1 MGDAILPGLIRE
13 KEVKATPVILKA
25 TSGTNIFNPNKNPQQ
40 AAHISKMSSNTK
52 PKPLT
57 EVEGA
62 NGAMWKINKKL
73 GSGSFGEVFLAT
85 QTSER
90 PLEPGTEVAVKVE
103 GIKTA
108 HPQLAYEARLLSL
121 LRGNTGISQVYHSG
135 MQKGYNVLVMELL
148 GYSLEDLVVMCHGKF
163 SLKTCLLV
171 MDQLLSRIE
180 DLHAAGFI
188 HRDIKPE
195 NFLLGRADKANVV
208 HIIDFGL
215 SKKYCDGRTQDHIP
229 YKDNKSLTGTARY
242 ASINAH
248 RGVEQ
253 SRRDDLEAIG
263 HMMFYF
269 LRGNL
274 PWQGL
279 PAKTKDEKYRKI
291 KEKKIETSIDLL
303 CSGFP
308 EEFAT
313 YLQYVR
319 SLRFQDRPDYAY
331 LRGLFQERYIAEGYH
346 NEPKDFDW
354 TAKLAQKQANEA
366 QAAQSRDNRPPPNS
380 TNALQSRGGEP
391 ANKQDGVVAQPKS
404 RMRKL
409 FALCSKG

>member
-1 MGDAILPGLIRE
+1 MVDGEQQDLPGQ
-13 KEVKATPVILKA
+13 V
-25 TSGTNIFNPNKNPQQ
+25 SD
-40 AAHISKMSSNTK
+40 KMSK
-52 PKPLT
+52 PKALT
-57 EVEGA
+57 EVEGP
-62 NGAMWKINKKL
+62 NGVVWKVAKKL
-73 GSGSFGEVFLAT
+73 GSGSFGDVFLAI
-85 QTSER
+85 QHEKSN
-90 PLEPGTEVAVKVE
+90 EPQEVAIKVE
-103 GIKTA
+103 GLKAA

-121 LRGNTGISQVYHSG
+121 LRGNKGVSQVFYSG
-135 MQKGYNVLVMELL
+135 VQKGYNVLVMELL
-148 GYSLEDLVVMCHGKF
+148 SHSLEDLIVMCHGKF
-163 SLKTCLLV
+163 SLKSSLLLA
-171 MDQLLSRIE
+171 DQLICRIE
-180 DLHAAGFI
+180 DVHASGFV

-195 NFLLGRADKANVV
+195 NFLLGRGEKCNIV

-215 SKKYCDGRTQDHIP
+215 SKRYCDGKTHEHIP

-263 HMMFYF
+263 HMLFYF

-291 KEKKIETSIDLL
+291 KEKKIETSIDVL
-303 CSGFP
+303 CQGYP

-331 LRGLFQERYIAEGYH
+331 LKGLFQERYIAEGYDREEQLYDWSH
-346 NEPKDFDW
+346 KIGHKPQPNERQQQP
-354 TAKLAQKQANEA
+354 TTQN
-366 QAAQSRDNRPPPNS
+366 DN
-380 TNALQSRGGEP
+380 GG
-391 ANKQDGVVAQPKS
+391 GVAQQDLSQQQQSKEDKNQPAVAPPQRKS
-404 RMRKL
+404 KMKKL
-409 FALCSKG
+409 FALCSKGAEGEK

>member
-1 MGDAILPGLIRE
+1 
-13 KEVKATPVILKA
+13 
-25 TSGTNIFNPNKNPQQ
+25 
-40 AAHISKMSSNTK
+40 MSSSTK

-62 NGAMWKINKKL
+62 NGIQWKVTKKL
-73 GSGSFGEVFLAT
+73 GSGSFGEVYLAVNT
-85 QTSER
+85 AD
-90 PLEPGTEVAVKVE
+90 GIEVAIKVE
-103 GIKTA
+103 ALKAA

-121 LRGNTGISQVYHSG
+121 LRGNLGVSHVYYSG

-195 NFLLGRADKANVV
+195 NFLLGRADKQDIV
-208 HIIDFGL
+208 HVIDFGL
-215 SKKYCDGRTQDHIP
+215 SKKYCDGRTNEHIP

-291 KEKKIETSIDLL
+291 KEKKIETPIDQL
-303 CSGFP
+303 CAGFP

-331 LRGLFQERYIAEGYH
+331 LRGLFQERYIAEGFDKG
-346 NEPKDFDW
+346 PKEFDW
-354 TAKLAQKQANEA
+354 TPKIAKREA
-366 QAAQSRDNRPPPNS
+366 AESSSRGDRGGQPNS
-380 TNALQSRGGEP
+380 TNALQSREDEKKAQLAATTAP
-391 ANKQDGVVAQPKS
+391 PQPKS
-404 RMRKL
+404 RMKKI
-409 FALCSKG
+409 FSLCSKG